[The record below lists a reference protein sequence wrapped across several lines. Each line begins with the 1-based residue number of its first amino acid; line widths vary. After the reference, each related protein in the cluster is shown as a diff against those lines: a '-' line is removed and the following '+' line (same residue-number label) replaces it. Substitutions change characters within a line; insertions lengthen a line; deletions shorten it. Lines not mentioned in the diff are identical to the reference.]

1 MMTNEKKQSE
11 KTIVIRKGPLSDE
24 LRILLEEYPREA
36 WQGHANFKDLTRQ
49 WMGAHDMFRQLS
61 ATVRRETEQFL
72 DKTRDEDDYARR
84 LSHYGSRLVGYLHG
98 HHSWEDYEFF
108 PELSRADNRFDRG
121 LEILENDHVVLDE
134 VLDRFT
140 KDANDLIQLIQAPGK
155 ENRNKLQDIAGEIH
169 YWSNGIE
176 KLLDRHLA
184 DEEDLVV
191 PIVLHHKLRG

>member
-1 MMTNEKKQSE
+1 MTGDKEPNVKNVE
-11 KTIVIRKGPLSDE
+11 IRKGPLSDE

-36 WQGHANFKDLTRQ
+36 WDGHPNFKDLTRQ
-49 WMGAHDMFRQLS
+49 WMGAHDMFRHLS
-61 ATVRRETEQFL
+61 ATVRRDTEHFL
-72 DKTRDEDDYARR
+72 DKTRSEDEYARR

-121 LEILENDHVVLDE
+121 LEILEQDHVVLDD
-134 VLDRFT
+134 VLNRFT
-140 KDANDLIQLIQAPGK
+140 DDANELIQIVQKQTIG
-155 ENRNKLQDIAGEIH
+155 NRDKLQDIAGDLH
-169 YWSNGIE
+169 YWSQSVE